1 MDGLLID
8 SERYMW
14 TVSMTQA
21 MLERGLVLT
30 DEFHKTI
37 MGLTLD
43 TAAPLIKNEYGQT
56 FDTNN
61 YFNRVK
67 EINREIIKKGVPLKK
82 GARELLNYLHLNNI
96 KTCIGTS
103 TTREEAIP
111 LLEADNLLNDFDEIV
126 CGDEVCNGKPAPDI
140 YLKCFNKFNFEK
152 TETLILEDANAGAK
166 AAIAS
171 GIRLILVPD
180 LSDIEESVKNKAYK
194 VVGDLSK
201 VIDIIKEEN
210 ERTISI

>member
-1 MDGLLID
+1 
-8 SERYMW
+8 MW

-21 MLERGLVLT
+21 MSERGLILT

-37 MGLTLD
+37 MGMTLD
-43 TAAPLIKNEYGQT
+43 NAGPLIKNEYGQD
-56 FDTNN
+56 FDIEK
-61 YFNRVK
+61 FFDRVK

-82 GARELLNYLHLNNI
+82 GARELLNYLHRNNI

-103 TTREEAIP
+103 TTKEEAIP
-111 LLEADNLLNDFDEIV
+111 LLEADNLLEDFNEVV
-126 CGDEVCNGKPAPDI
+126 CGDEVNNGKPAPDI
-140 YLKCFNKFNFEK
+140 YLKCFNKFDFKK
-152 TETLILEDANAGAK
+152 TEAFILEDANAGAK

-180 LSDIEESVKNKAYK
+180 LSDIEEPVKNKAYK
-194 VVGDLSK
+194 VVDDLSK